1 MPDSLIK
8 QQYQSLHKLLAFYR
22 RPAPEP
28 DLVQKTLD
36 FNNALLGFAK
46 LQPDLA
52 FAQIHLYK
60 ASLPRHYNLAF
71 SASLMT
77 ALLCVRNRFNET
89 TTIQLMS
96 AALSIFGLAEDASNV
111 DQSEQSSSAK
121 VTHHEPLAKISP
133 NKAFSRILTQYQ
145 QGLWLQ
151 GYRHGLWL
159 NKTFKEHLKQLQYE
173 STDTSILALAIRLTL
188 IMHNTQKRTK
198 QSFQSA
204 LALVVQKSPSAQ
216 AQLLE
221 PLLAYPSVTPPGT
234 YIMLDDDSLALV
246 TGIAGD
252 KLLCYPQNTSRHS
265 STHSSHFSVAR
276 TRVRRVY
283 PAQSIKK
290 LGNLTTW
297 WGNDWQLF
305 EQELGTK
312 AESPFMQSYKMSR
325 PPVTLTAI
333 QSQLNKPVQDINK
346 LSLAIAREPSFAQ
359 HLRKTASQSSRQK
372 LPIKDIQHG
381 LMMHGFERSGSIIM
395 QQALLSRLNQHHF
408 PLQRAFIS
416 FVQLRGHIAA
426 SLAKIGNIGIPE
438 QACTLAYFACVG
450 LFTHIQLKI
459 QTQWQKSNRT
469 SYDMTTLV
477 RCVKPEQL
485 RSHAV
490 SMAEAWQQR
499 RHEIVALNNYHDV
512 NYLTENKRSP
522 QVELAAILGISL
534 MLTRELYF
542 SDAKRCVQSQQYCNS
557 ACEALRINGQELEYI
572 KSEAY
577 AICHSFSP
585 L

>member
-22 RPAPEP
+22 RPAPQP
-28 DLVQKTLD
+28 DLVQKTHD
-36 FNNALLGFAK
+36 FNNALLGLAK
-46 LQPDLA
+46 QYPDLT

-96 AALSIFGLAEDASNV
+96 AALSIFGLAEEASSV
-111 DQSEQSSSAK
+111 DQSEQSGSSK
-121 VTHHEPLAKISP
+121 VTQHEPLAKISP
-133 NKAFSRILTQYQ
+133 NKAFCRILNQYQ
-145 QGLWLQ
+145 QGVWLQ
-151 GYRHGLWL
+151 GYRHSSRL
-159 NKTFKEHLKQLQYE
+159 NKALKEHLNRLQHE
-173 STDTSILALAIRLTL
+173 GTDTSVLALAIRLTL
-188 IMHNTQKRTK
+188 LMHDVQKKTK

-204 LALVVQKSPSAQ
+204 LALIVQNSPSAQ

-221 PLLAYPSVTPPGT
+221 PLMAYPSVTPPGT
-234 YIMLDDDSLALV
+234 YVMLDDGSLALV
-246 TGIAGD
+246 VGISGD
-252 KLLCYPQNTSRHS
+252 KLLCYPQRTSRHS
-265 STHSSHFSVAR
+265 STHSSHFSVAKA
-276 TRVRRVY
+276 RVKHAY
-283 PAQSIKK
+283 PGQAIKK

-305 EQELGTK
+305 EQESSVK
-312 AESPFMQSYKMSR
+312 AESPFMQSFKMSR
-325 PPVTLTAI
+325 PPATLTAI

-426 SLAKIGNIGIPE
+426 SLAKVGNVGIPE

-450 LFTHIQLKI
+450 LFTHVQLKI

-477 RCVKPEQL
+477 RCIKPEQL

-499 RHEIVALNNYHDV
+499 RHEVVALNNYHDV
-512 NYLTENKRSP
+512 NYLTDNKRSP

-534 MLTRELYF
+534 MLARELYF
-542 SDAKRCVQSQQYCNS
+542 SDAKRCVQSQEYCNR
-557 ACEALRINGQELEYI
+557 ACKALRINEQELILI

>member
-36 FNNALLGFAK
+36 FNNALLGLAK
-46 LQPDLA
+46 QYPDLT

-71 SASLMT
+71 SAILMT

-96 AALSIFGLAEDASNV
+96 AALSIFGLAEEASNV
-111 DQSEQSSSAK
+111 DQSEQSGLAK

-133 NKAFSRILTQYQ
+133 DTAFCRILTQYQ
-145 QGLWLQ
+145 QGVWLQ

-159 NKTFKEHLKQLQYE
+159 NKTFKEHLNLLQHE
-173 STDTSILALAIRLTL
+173 SIDTSALALAIRLTL
-188 IMHNTQKRTK
+188 MMHNPQKKTK

-204 LALVVQKSPSAQ
+204 LALVVQNSPSAQ

-221 PLLAYPSVTPPGT
+221 PLMAYPSVTPPGT
-234 YIMLDDDSLALV
+234 YVMLDDGPLALV
-246 TGIAGD
+246 IGIAGD
-252 KLLCYPQNTSRHS
+252 KLLCYPQSTSRHI
-265 STHSSHFSVAR
+265 STHSSHFTVD
-276 TRVRRVY
+276 RVRVKHAY
-283 PAQSIKK
+283 PAQAIKK
-290 LGNLTTW
+290 LSNLTTW
-297 WGNDWQLF
+297 WGNNWQLF
-305 EQELGTK
+305 EQESNTK
-312 AESPFMQSYKMSR
+312 AESPFMQSFKMSR
-325 PPVTLTAI
+325 PPATLTAI
-333 QSQLNKPVQDINK
+333 QSQLNKPIQDINK

-438 QACTLAYFACVG
+438 QASTLAYFACVG
-450 LFTHIQLKI
+450 LFTHVQLKI

-469 SYDMTTLV
+469 SYDMTSLV

-499 RHEIVALNNYHDV
+499 RHEIVALNNYHDA

-534 MLTRELYF
+534 MLARELYF

-557 ACEALRINGQELEYI
+557 ACKALRINVQELALI